1 MKSRKTLWDPLNI
14 GELVYTLAER
24 LKSKDVPRKLYK
36 ISAENKLFLKKDQIY
51 VMQKSMKVS
60 DKKYFHWISKRDN
73 KAVINNRFLSRP

>member
-24 LKSKDVPRKLYK
+24 LKNKDVPRKLYK

-60 DKKYFHWISKRDN
+60 DKKYFH
-73 KAVINNRFLSRP
+73 